1 MVNSTQVPLK
11 IRQGF
16 VLVFVLIIAL
26 PVLFFSVS
34 SAYYSS
40 LVDATENNLEAHLYS
55 LISEVEFIDETV
67 QMPNTIL
74 APELNRIDSDTFAL
88 IYQNNDLVWYSE
100 SAVSLEFNP
109 NTIDS
114 ETGAS
119 EFKQVFYQGDAYW
132 QLSLTVIL
140 GNAEQSQQAVFILLR
155 DDKALANVLSEFTDT
170 LITWMLILGAI
181 MTLLMSLGF
190 IWNMRPL
197 QRLDK
202 EIKAIESGKKERL
215 SFSYPVELQAITQD
229 LNLLLESQRRQKER
243 YRASLSDLAHALKTP
258 LAILKSSPMADDNDA
273 QEQLD
278 RINSMIEHQ
287 LKRAATGGTDTW
299 KKKTAVAPVLESI
312 LNAMKKVYHQKS
324 IEFESDCDES
334 LNFLGDKTDL
344 MEILGNLIDNACK
357 ACQASVQVKVTYINK
372 RLIFEINDD
381 GPGIEPSDRKK
392 LLQRG
397 ARLDTYESGHGVGL
411 AIVADLIN
419 DYQGTINIDSAPI
432 GGAKFIIEFKYD

>member
-1 MVNSTQVPLK
+1 
-11 IRQGF
+11 
-16 VLVFVLIIAL
+16 VLIIAL
-26 PVLFFSVS
+26 PVLFYSVS
-34 SAYYSS
+34 SAYYAS

-55 LISEVEFIDETV
+55 LISEVEFIDESV
-67 QMPNTIL
+67 KMPNTIL

-100 SAVSLEFNP
+100 SAVSLDFNP
-109 NTIDS
+109 NSIDS

-119 EFKQVFYQGDAYW
+119 EFKQVYYQGNSYW

-155 DDKALANVLSEFTDT
+155 DDKALTDVLSEFTST
-170 LITWMLILGAI
+170 LMTWMLILGAL

-215 SFSYPVELQAITQD
+215 SHTYPVELQAITED

-243 YRASLSDLAHALKTP
+243 YRTSLSDLAHALKTP

-299 KKKTAVAPVLESI
+299 KKTTSVAPVLESI
-312 LNAMKKVYHQKS
+312 LNAMKKVYHDKAIDFQ
-324 IEFESDCDES
+324 SDCGPDI
-334 LNFLGDKTDL
+334 NFLGDKTDL

-357 ACQASVQVKVTYINK
+357 ACRSLVHINVSYHK
-372 RLIFEINDD
+372 NTLNIEISDD
-381 GPGIEPSDRKK
+381 GPGIEPSARKE
-392 LLQRG
+392 LLRRG
-397 ARLDTYESGHGVGL
+397 TRLDTYESGHGVGL
-411 AIVADLIN
+411 AIVADLVN
-419 DYQGTINIDSAPI
+419 DYQGIIKIDSAPI
-432 GGAKFIIEFKYD
+432 GGAQFNIEFRYE

>member
-26 PVLFFSVS
+26 PVLFYSVS
-34 SAYYSS
+34 SAYYAS
-40 LVDATENNLEAHLYS
+40 LVDATEKNLEAHLYS
-55 LISEVEFIDETV
+55 LISEVEFIDESV
-67 QMPNTIL
+67 KMPNTIL

-109 NTIDS
+109 DSIDS

-119 EFKQVFYQGDAYW
+119 EFKQVHYQGNAYW

-155 DDKALANVLSEFTDT
+155 DDNALEDILSEFTDT
-170 LITWMLILGAI
+170 LMTWMLILGAI

-215 SFSYPVELQAITQD
+215 SHAYPVELQAITED

-258 LAILKSSPMADDNDA
+258 LAILKSSPMANDNDA

-278 RINSMIEHQ
+278 RINGMIEHQ

-299 KKKTAVAPVLESI
+299 KKTTSVTPVLESI
-312 LNAMKKVYHQKS
+312 LNAMKKVYHEKAIDFQSNCADKTK
-324 IEFESDCDES
+324 
-334 LNFLGDKTDL
+334 FLGDKTDL

-357 ACQASVQVKVTYINK
+357 ACVSTVHVNVTSDEKTLKI
-372 RLIFEINDD
+372 EICDD
-381 GPGIEPSDRKK
+381 GPGIEVSARKK

-397 ARLDTYESGHGVGL
+397 TRLDTYESGHGVGL
-411 AIVADLIN
+411 AIVADLVN
-419 DYQGTINIDSAPI
+419 DYQGNIEIGSASL
-432 GGAKFIIEFKYD
+432 GGALFIVEFKYD

>member
-1 MVNSTQVPLK
+1 VVNSTQVPLK

-26 PVLFFSVS
+26 PFLFYSVS
-34 SAYYSS
+34 SAYYAS
-40 LVDATENNLEAHLYS
+40 LVDSTENNLEAHLYS
-55 LISEVEFIDETV
+55 LISEVEFIDESV
-67 QMPNTIL
+67 KMPNTIL

-109 NTIDS
+109 NSIDS

-119 EFKQVFYQGDAYW
+119 EFKQVFYQGNSYW

-155 DDKALANVLSEFTDT
+155 DDKALTDVLSEFTDT
-170 LITWMLILGAI
+170 LMTWMLILGAI
-181 MTLLMSLGF
+181 MTLLMGLGF
-190 IWNMRPL
+190 LWNMRPL

-215 SFSYPVELQAITQD
+215 SHSYPIELQAITED

-258 LAILKSSPMADDNDA
+258 LAILKSSPMANDNDA

-299 KKKTAVAPVLESI
+299 KKTTSIGPVLESI
-312 LNAMKKVYHQKS
+312 LNAMKKVYHQKA
-324 IEFESDCDES
+324 IEFQSNCPEQTK
-334 LNFLGDKTDL
+334 FLGDKTDL

-357 ACQASVQVKVTYINK
+357 ACNETVRVNVISNEKILTI
-372 RLIFEINDD
+372 EISDD
-381 GPGIEPSDRKK
+381 GPGIELSARKK

-397 ARLDTYESGHGVGL
+397 TRLDTYESGHGVGL
-411 AIVADLIN
+411 AIVADLVN
-419 DYQGTINIDSAPI
+419 DYQGTIEIGSAPL
-432 GGAKFIIEFKYD
+432 GGALFIVEFKYD

>member
-1 MVNSTQVPLK
+1 M
-11 IRQGF
+11 
-16 VLVFVLIIAL
+16 LIIAL
-26 PVLFFSVS
+26 PVLFYSVS
-34 SAYYSS
+34 SAYYAS

-55 LISEVEFIDETV
+55 LISEVEFIDESV
-67 QMPNTIL
+67 KMPNTIL

-100 SAVSLEFNP
+100 SAVSLDFNP
-109 NTIDS
+109 NSIDS

-119 EFKQVFYQGDAYW
+119 EFKQVYYQGNSYW

-155 DDKALANVLSEFTDT
+155 DDKALTDVLSEFTNT
-170 LITWMLILGAI
+170 LMTWMLILGAI

-215 SFSYPVELQAITQD
+215 SHTYPVELQAITED

-299 KKKTAVAPVLESI
+299 KKKTSVAPVLESI
-312 LNAMKKVYHQKS
+312 LNAMKKVYHQKV
-324 IEFESDCDES
+324 IEFQSNCAEN
-334 LNFLGDKTDL
+334 LKFLGDKTDL

-357 ACQASVQVKVTYINK
+357 ACDSKVQVNVSSSNK
-372 RLIFEINDD
+372 ILTIEITDD
-381 GPGIEPSDRKK
+381 GPGIEPSARKR

-397 ARLDTYESGHGVGL
+397 TRLDTYEAGHGVGL
-411 AIVADLIN
+411 AIVADLVN
-419 DYQGTINIDSAPI
+419 DYQGTITIDTAPI